1 MTTPNN
7 LPFFS
12 NGLTTPSD
20 WVNQYMSLFSFLTA
34 YPQVELIFT
43 TPTPIV
49 PGKVYLI
56 GSPQTGV
63 SPGTSGDA
71 IVYLTTSNLS
81 AVPLNSLPVNTVI
94 GGYTKSGANWNRGI
108 FTNGGI
114 FVASASGSLT
124 LPTTFDGVCT
134 LVVNNTG
141 VTVVQAA
148 GRTGSGKINTVLPI
162 GVYQVF
168 QNGLIAVI

>member
-1 MTTPNN
+1 MTAPNN

-34 YPQVELIFT
+34 YPQIELIFT
-43 TPTPIV
+43 TPTTII
-49 PGKVYLI
+49 PGKIYLI

-71 IVYLTTSNLS
+71 IVYLTASSLS
-81 AVPLNSLPVNTVI
+81 AVPLNSIPVNTVI
-94 GGYTKSGANWNRGI
+94 GGYTKSGANWTRDI
-108 FTNGGI
+108 FTNGGT
-114 FVASASGSLT
+114 FVTSASGILT
-124 LPTTFDGVCT
+124 LPTNFDGICT

-141 VTVVQAA
+141 VTVVPAA
-148 GRTGSGKINTVLPI
+148 ERVGSGRMSTVLPT